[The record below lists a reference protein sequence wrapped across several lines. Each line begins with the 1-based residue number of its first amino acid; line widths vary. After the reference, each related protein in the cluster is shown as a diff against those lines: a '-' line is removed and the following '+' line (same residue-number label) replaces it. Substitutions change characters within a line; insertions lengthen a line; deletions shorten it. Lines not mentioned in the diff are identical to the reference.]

1 MGHTSSA
8 LPSLLT
14 QDGTQHHLC
23 PRPSMLH
30 GMAPGHL
37 WYQYFSSVAQTGSG
51 SNYGG
56 GGAPPPRPSSCS
68 CSANTPVERCC
79 HGGRQ
84 RWERMACLQRPG
96 SPRGRAA
103 GKHTH
108 PLLFGASWPLPDITT
123 MACCPYRPARLGDGL
138 GLGGTQA
145 RCVAC
150 ISDRGLLSLSLLA
163 KGSPSLN
170 QDLVNA
176 GTLTTGLYE
185 ASQKNEVFC
194 ESCL

>member
-1 MGHTSSA
+1 MEHNTTSVLS
-8 LPSLLT
+8 
-14 QDGTQHHLC
+14 
-23 PRPSMLH
+23 PSMLH

-37 WYQYFSSVAQTGSG
+37 WYQYFSSVAQIGSG
-51 SNYGG
+51 SNYRGT
-56 GGAPPPRPSSCS
+56 PPPRPSSCS
-68 CSANTPVERCC
+68 CSANTPVERCW

-84 RWERMACLQRPG
+84 RWERMAYLQHPV

-123 MACCPYRPARLGDGL
+123 VVPDITTMACCPYRPARLGDDL

-150 ISDRGLLSLSLLA
+150 ISDQGLLSFSLLA
-163 KGSPSLN
+163 KDSPSLN

-176 GTLTTGLYE
+176 GTLTTRLCE
-185 ASQKNEVFC
+185 ASPKNEVFC